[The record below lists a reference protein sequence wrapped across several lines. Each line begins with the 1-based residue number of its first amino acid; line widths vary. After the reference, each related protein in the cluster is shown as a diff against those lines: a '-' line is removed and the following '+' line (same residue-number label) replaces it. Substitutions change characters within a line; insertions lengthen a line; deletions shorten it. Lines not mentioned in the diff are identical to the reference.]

1 MAMPLMLQYQGEGEF
16 RTPTP
21 YWAREAD
28 KQFVVGEHYRLA
40 EHNDRSAASHNH
52 YFATISEAWEN
63 LPDPL
68 LEEYPSPEHLRKK
81 MLVRAGYADERSFVC
96 TSKAEA
102 QRLAAFLKP
111 ANNYAVIIVKEAVV
125 REYTAQSQSH
135 KAMGKQVFQESKDK
149 VLDQIAKLLDT
160 TTEDLKSRGQA
171 A

>member
-1 MAMPLMLQYQGEGEF
+1 MSMPLLLQYQGEGEF
-16 RTPTP
+16 RTPSR

-52 YFATISEAWEN
+52 YFAAISEAWEN
-63 LPDPL
+63 LPDHL
-68 LEEYPSPEHLRKK
+68 LEEYPSPDHLRKK

-111 ANNYAVIIVKEAVV
+111 VNSYAVIIVKEAVV

-149 VLDQIAKLLDT
+149 VLNQIAALLGT
-160 TTEDLKSRGQA
+160 NPEDLKSRGQA

>member
-1 MAMPLMLQYQGEGEF
+1 MSMPLLLQYQGEGEF
-16 RTPTP
+16 RTPSR

-52 YFATISEAWEN
+52 YFAAISEAWEN
-63 LPDPL
+63 LPDHL

-111 ANNYAVIIVKEAVV
+111 VNSYAVIIVKEAVV

-149 VLDQIAKLLDT
+149 VLNQIAALLGT
-160 TTEDLKSRGQA
+160 NPEDLKSRGQA